1 MKSKFYS
8 FTLLLF
14 LLLTSTASFA
24 QKRDKMLNI
33 EVTTNAGISLAGQPV
48 DVEQTDY
55 QLQYPETTLDADGR
69 IARSRFMPVT
79 IRLR

>member
-33 EVTTNAGISLAGQPV
+33 EVTTNAGISLDRKSV
-48 DVEQTDY
+48 V
-55 QLQYPETTLDADGR
+55 
-69 IARSRFMPVT
+69 
-79 IRLR
+79 